1 MLLSP
6 SYVGNTWEGRVVIE
20 EEEEWEEERDDEDED
35 WGEWE

>member
-6 SYVGNTWEGRVVIE
+6 SYIAKAWEGRVVIE
-20 EEEEWEEERDDEDED
+20 EEEEWEEERDDEDQD